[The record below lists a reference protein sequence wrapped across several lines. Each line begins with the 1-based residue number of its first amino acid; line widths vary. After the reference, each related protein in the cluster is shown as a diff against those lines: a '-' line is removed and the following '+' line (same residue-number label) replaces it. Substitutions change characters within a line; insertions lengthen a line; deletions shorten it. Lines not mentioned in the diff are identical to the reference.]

1 MLIGCLAGPFI
12 YSVIHSLIEHVLSTK
27 KTDRDRGGF
36 WADKAEPLRSFKTAR
51 KTPSS
56 ECIGSLMK
64 ASEAPSVYCNKR
76 TGSLTYTRETSGDAL
91 WIVDSL

>member
-1 MLIGCLAGPFI
+1 MVVWLVHSFI
-12 YSVIHSLIEHVLSTK
+12 QSFIHSSNTYFILSTK